1 MNNFIKILLLIVFTF
16 FIITCGNSSQNQN
29 RETIILKIT
38 RDNGAILISE
48 KEVPYN
54 KGMTVMDAVVKNFEV
69 ETAYGGG
76 FISSI
81 NGMKSTTDAGVGR
94 GYDWFY
100 YVNGEEPKKGA
111 SDYILKPDDVLRWDY
126 HKWTM
131 DSITERFNSEQ

>member
-1 MNNFIKILLLIVFTF
+1 MTKLIKIILLIVFTL
-16 FIITCGNSSQNQN
+16 FIITCEDSNQNQN
-29 RETIILKIT
+29 GESITLKIT

-48 KEVPYN
+48 KKVPYN
-54 KGMTVMDAVVKNFEV
+54 KGMTVMDAVVKNHEV

-81 NGMKSTTDAGVGR
+81 EGIKSTTESGIGR

-100 YVNGEEPKKGA
+100 YVNDEEPKKGA

-126 HKWTM
+126 HRWTM
-131 DSITERFNSEQ
+131 DSISEKFNSEQ